1 MVVPVVAAAAAP
13 VLIESATDRDGLVN
27 QAFKLTVIIGLA
39 LAIGAGIFLIWQ
51 LTNIFSGI
59 STTGFFSIG
68 AALSNVPG
76 PLGWIATVGTWTI
89 SAFGFGN
96 R

>member
-1 MVVPVVAAAAAP
+1 MVIATAATTQVIA
-13 VLIESATDRDGLVN
+13 SATDEKGLVN
-27 QAFKLTVIIGLA
+27 QAFKLTIIIGLA
-39 LAIGAGIFLIWQ
+39 LAIGTGIFLIWK
-51 LTNIFSGI
+51 LTSIFSSI
-59 STTGFFSIG
+59 SDSFLGLSTLGSII
-68 AALSNVPG
+68 SNVPG